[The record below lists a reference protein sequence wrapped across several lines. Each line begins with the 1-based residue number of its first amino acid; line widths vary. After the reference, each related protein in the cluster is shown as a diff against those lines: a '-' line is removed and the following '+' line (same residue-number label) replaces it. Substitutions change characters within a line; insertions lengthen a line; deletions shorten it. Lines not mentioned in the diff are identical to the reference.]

1 MINEKGE
8 NKNMPVA
15 SMVELLEAGVH
26 FGHKTQQWNPKMKKY
41 IFGERNGIYILDL
54 QKTTELLDQA
64 YELVR
69 DYAARGRNVVFVGT
83 KKQASEI
90 VAEEA
95 KRGGAYYINR
105 RWLGGMLTNFETIRG
120 RINKLRELESL
131 KESGHF
137 ERLPKKEVAVLTR
150 QLEKL
155 EKTLGGIK
163 EMRGM
168 PDLLFVIDQ
177 KKELIAIQEANKMN
191 IPIIALVDTNGD
203 PSDVNI
209 VIPGNDDAIRSIKLI
224 VSKMV
229 DAILEGKAIRE
240 SKAQI
245 ADDAKVEEVKPED
258 ANVSEESLNEEALEE
273 ETTETEEETTEE
285 EVLEEE

>member
-240 SKAQI
+240 SKAHI

-258 ANVSEESLNEEALEE
+258 ANVSEESLNEEASAE

>member
-258 ANVSEESLNEEALEE
+258 ANVSEESLNEE
-273 ETTETEEETTEE
+273 ETTDTEEETTEE

>member
-1 MINEKGE
+1 
-8 NKNMPVA
+8 MPVA

-41 IFGERNGIYILDL
+41 IFGERNGIYILNL
-54 QKTTELLDQA
+54 QKTTELLDKA

-69 DYAARGRNVVFVGT
+69 DYAAKGRNVVFVGT
-83 KKQASEI
+83 KKQAAEI

-105 RWLGGMLTNFETIRG
+105 RWLGGMLTNFETMRG
-120 RINKLRELESL
+120 RINKLRELENL
-131 KESGHF
+131 KNSGHF

-168 PDLLFVIDQ
+168 PDVLFVIDQ

-203 PSDVNI
+203 PSDVDI
-209 VIPGNDDAIRSIKLI
+209 VIPGNDDAIRSIKLV

-245 ADDAKVEEVKPED
+245 ESDSKVEEIKPQD
-258 ANVSEESLNEEALEE
+258 ANVKDDDLSVEESVKELAQDTKA
-273 ETTETEEETTEE
+273 ETKE

>member
-258 ANVSEESLNEEALEE
+258 ANVSEESLNEE